1 VPLSPTISGQPH
13 VTPYED
19 AMSSPTSFH
28 ELPTVRHP
36 VRWALVALGIVAL
49 LVVTATPAD
58 AHAEHGALPE
68 GFEARITQVV
78 DGAGDVA
85 APGPEFAVA
94 ADGARVTVS
103 YRGDEELVVFGEQAN
118 EPLLRIIHGI
128 ATVNSASPQAVQV
141 EGADVNPAAAAELID
156 LVWDRAPAVWEPVTT
171 GATVSF
177 MDHRAVP
184 GHSPVRADYR
194 AGDVAATWN
203 IPFTVDGVEY
213 SLTGEVVA
221 AEVPGSGSGR
231 ALTVGLGGVL
241 FGLLIAV
248 FAIRG
253 YRTVVGRRRRT
264 VAAPSDDPTPGKE
277 LVGTR

>member
-1 VPLSPTISGQPH
+1 
-13 VTPYED
+13 
-19 AMSSPTSFH
+19 MSSPTFH

-78 DGAGDVA
+78 DGAGGVA
-85 APGPEFAVA
+85 APGPEFAIA
-94 ADGARVTVS
+94 PDGARVTVS
-103 YRGDEELVVFGEQAN
+103 YRGADELVIFGEQAN
-118 EPLLRIIHGI
+118 EPLVRISDGI
-128 ATVNSASPQAVQV
+128 ATVNAASPQAVQV
-141 EGADVNPAAAAELID
+141 EGADVDPAAAAELID

-194 AGDVAATWN
+194 PGDVAANWS
-203 IPFTVDGVEY
+203 IPFTLGGAEY

-241 FGLLIAV
+241 FGLLIVV
-248 FAIRG
+248 FAVRG
-253 YRTVVGRRRRT
+253 YRSVVSRRRR